1 MLGPHTPATA
11 PAVEFQR
18 AETGLSAPEH
28 RSSADRPIRC
38 HWRCFGASGRRL
50 SGVHSPCGR
59 CAYVVFPGHGLGQLR
74 RELDDPS
81 RRDRGAEE
89 LIAECP
95 APSGEAQASP
105 PKTHAPVWNETEVW
119 PKSAALSLACLLVSL
134 QAAQCWQN
142 QQKLLR
148 LCLNNPSK
156 AAPLPNPEAQD
167 TSVHPH

>member
-59 CAYVVFPGHGLGQLR
+59 CAYVV
-74 RELDDPS
+74 
-81 RRDRGAEE
+81 
-89 LIAECP
+89 
-95 APSGEAQASP
+95 
-105 PKTHAPVWNETEVW
+105 
-119 PKSAALSLACLLVSL
+119 SLATAWASFAVSWMTQVEGTEGQRSSLQSAPPPPARPKPRHRKPMHQSGMRPRSGPNQQHCLLPAYWSVY
-134 QAAQCWQN
+134 
-142 QQKLLR
+142 KLH
-148 LCLNNPSK
+148 NVGKISK
-156 AAPLPNPEAQD
+156 SYYAFA
-167 TSVHPH
+167 

>member
-1 MLGPHTPATA
+1 MLFSLATA
-11 PAVEFQR
+11 WASFAVSWMTQVEGTEGQ
-18 AETGLSAPEH
+18 
-28 RSSADRPIRC
+28 RSSLP
-38 HWRCFGASGRRL
+38 
-50 SGVHSPCGR
+50 
-59 CAYVVFPGHGLGQLR
+59 
-74 RELDDPS
+74 
-81 RRDRGAEE
+81 
-89 LIAECP
+89 ECP